1 MALVGCPALVA
12 RTVALDAMP
21 VPEDLQEATLMSANR
36 PEQSHAFPHRFHS
49 CACLA
54 RLRVEMSASG
64 IDSTICIHP
73 PGYIEWHKR
82 SCPMLYIDTPPV
94 LA

>member
-36 PEQSHAFPHRFHS
+36 PEQSHTFPHRFHS
-49 CACLA
+49 CACPA
-54 RLRVEMSASG
+54 RLHRCRVEIG
-64 IDSTICIHP
+64 VFEIYSTIAMHP
-73 PGYIEWHKR
+73 PVYI
-82 SCPMLYIDTPPV
+82 
-94 LA
+94 A